1 MKSSSYTILGFTV
14 IFWTIIIVSSIFLNQ
29 EKTVIFVL
37 MFIATL
43 LLETLK
49 IVIKCYEEL
58 ENIRYRLS
66 TISCEITKEA
76 AFNAWRDIPKP

>member
-58 ENIRYRLS
+58 ENIRSRLS